1 MKKIKVLQL
10 RYITTLVRTDEMVY
24 KDDFSMN
31 TYHKCDYCDN
41 NNGTFMTCNIC
52 AKTWCA
58 PNQHCFVLKHL
69 FILGFRLINLVRSR
83 LLLSSYLVELIAITM
98 IRMNQIKRRQDQL
111 EEKTG

>member
-1 MKKIKVLQL
+1 MVTSQAMKKIKVLQL

-41 NNGTFMTCNIC
+41 NKGTFMTCNIC

-58 PNQHCFVLKHL
+58 PNQHCYDSHFLNCKGIENDDV
-69 FILGFRLINLVRSR
+69 S
-83 LLLSSYLVELIAITM
+83 T
-98 IRMNQIKRRQDQL
+98 
-111 EEKTG
+111 

>member
-1 MKKIKVLQL
+1 MHTTHQVILQVVLSSMVTSQAIYMKKIKVLQL

-58 PNQHCFVLKHL
+58 PNQHCYDSHFLNCKGIENDDV
-69 FILGFRLINLVRSR
+69 S
-83 LLLSSYLVELIAITM
+83 T
-98 IRMNQIKRRQDQL
+98 
-111 EEKTG
+111 